1 MKKKFTF
8 LSLIMLLLLGRTM
21 AQSVELTFNEGLTTS
36 YKLKFTVIEG
46 TNGCSVKASRPATQ
60 LTPLEIPTKVTIN
73 NSDYYV
79 TEIDSIA
86 FRNNSKFSSVTLP
99 DSLKIIRG
107 RAFYHCTGL
116 TGDLIIPD
124 KVTYIGEYAFY
135 GCYNMKGTL
144 KLSEKLITIGQYAFS
159 RSSSN
164 NTNMGFSGS
173 LVIPNNVKTIGHYAF
188 NYCTN
193 LKGSLN
199 LPESLTSI
207 GDYAFYYCSG
217 FTGDLIIPKNV
228 KTIGS
233 YAFYY
238 CTGFNSEL
246 VFPNGLTSIGSYAF
260 TTNSSSTGMNFT
272 GDLVIPNS
280 VTSIGSYA
288 FYNAGFSGD
297 LILSENLT
305 AINSYTFYR
314 CKFKGNLRIP
324 NSVTSIGSSAFY
336 NCSYFDGD
344 LSLPASLQTINSSA
358 FYGCSKFNI
367 MYCYAA
373 TPPTAQS
380 NSFTGHNIS
389 ILYVPEESVDTYW
402 EKSPWADE
410 FFIMGLFKIEDYE
423 VEVKDD
429 NNNVLYSLIYDTT
442 DDYSGVSVRIGQK
455 PTAEVELVIPET
467 LWYVEENFTYNV
479 TTIPAEAFKDCSYFT
494 GVEIPKYV
502 NNIGEHAFAGCSNIS
517 IIKSLNPIPPSA
529 ADNSFRNATARV
541 AASSFDGIPTT
552 AKLFVLPNYMEY
564 YDIEPWNRFEIKPLL
579 IDYEEFY
586 YEGNSYYTLIYN
598 LNEDYNSLRVKIGR
612 ISGSPKTLSIPNSVY
627 DIDVTTIEDRAFYYT
642 GNNSV
647 RTFENLV
654 LPNTITHIGS
664 EAFST
669 YSASYPL
676 NLKGELIIPN
686 SVTSIGEKAFY
697 YCRYFTSLSFE
708 ENSNLETIGDY
719 AFAGYYY
726 DQYNIIGMGFTGELN
741 IPNSVIYVGNYA
753 FHLCNKFTSLTF
765 EENSNLKTIGDHAF
779 AGKYGYYDNYNMSF
793 NNELKIPN
801 SVTSIG
807 QRAFD
812 YCTNFTGLTFEENSN
827 LQTIG
832 DYAFAGYS
840 SYPMGFT
847 GELKI
852 PNSVTS
858 IGQKA
863 FDYCNKFTSLTF
875 EENSKLGTI
884 GNYAFYN
891 CYNFTGNLN
900 IPNSVTYIGNSAFG
914 YCNGFTGN
922 LNIPNSV
929 TSIGNYAFYRSYNF
943 TGLTF
948 EENSNLQ
955 TIGDYAFASYY
966 NGSGSD
972 YRMKFTGELKI
983 PNSVTSI
990 GQRAFAYCTNFTS
1003 LTFEENSNLQT
1014 IGDYAFAGYD
1024 GNYSSLY
1031 MGFTGNLN
1039 IPNSVTSIGDY
1050 AFYYCNKFT
1059 GELIIPNSVTSI
1071 GACAFNYCRNFT
1083 SLSFEENSNLLT
1095 IGNYAFYDCNKFTG
1109 ELIIPNSVTS
1119 IGQYAFY
1126 YCNFDRVICYST
1138 VPASFTGSNHIFYYN
1153 NSSNPKVYVPAVS
1166 VSLYKSTWNKDTSRI
1181 YSNGL
1186 PTFLGGDI
1194 DNVNNWYVLENGS
1207 QVSRLPNENEEI
1219 AINAAL
1225 TINDGEML
1233 NVKSL
1238 GYCENGDLT
1247 MKEGGQLKCNKH
1259 YSDIKVEKNIEAHNT
1274 ETTTWTTISS
1284 PLASVMNPAEIT
1296 NLTSGNYDLYRYNE
1310 PNALWENYKN
1320 SASNGFTSFDR
1331 GRGYIYSNS
1340 ADTKLTFEGKS
1351 DGATSVS
1358 YELTK
1363 DSEKLPG
1370 FHLIGNPYTHNITI
1384 DNLEATI
1391 DVEVE
1396 VEQLYQRLTI
1406 ELRDS
1411 YGDGWDSD
1419 IAALQIISN
1428 DGTINQSYTLTEG
1441 SYATYELEISYKPI
1455 KIIWKRGNNDQEDS
1469 FVIKNEN
1476 GETILSY
1483 GTNTLN
1489 NIADGSV
1496 LYESTTITTE
1506 KQNILAEGY
1515 YSLSN
1520 EGAWGVKYGE
1530 ETEIKPCQGILV
1542 KTTEAGNLY
1551 INSEAPQTRSAKRSV
1566 SNFLAISV
1574 ANSKYEDKAYIS
1586 FNEGVGLDKIAHENE
1601 NIPMVYIPGNDAD
1614 YAIAIKDKNFN
1625 EIPIYFEAGGMG
1637 EYTISVS
1644 QSECGFDR
1652 LYLYDKAEGKTVNI
1666 LKRDYTFFATSS
1678 DFPDRF
1684 VLKTVNDEVLEDFT
1698 YINNGNLVIE
1708 NIVGKANIEI
1718 FDVLGRKVLQNNCSD
1733 DEYEIATERFSAGV
1747 YIIRKTDDNGTK
1759 TQKVVID

>member
-1 MKKKFTF
+1 MKKNLLF
-8 LSLIMLLLLGRTM
+8 LSLFMLLLLGRAM

-46 TNGCSVKASRPATQ
+46 TDECSVKASRPATQ

-124 KVTYIGEYAFY
+124 NVTYIGEYAFY

-144 KLSEKLITIGQYAFS
+144 KLSEDLVTIGQYAFS

-173 LVIPNNVKTIGHYAF
+173 LVIPNKVKTIGHYAF

-193 LKGSLN
+193 LKGSLD

-246 VFPNGLTSIGSYAF
+246 VFPNGLTSIGNYAF

-280 VTSIGSYA
+280 VTYIGSYA

-305 AINSYTFYR
+305 AINNYTFYR

-367 MYCYAA
+367 MYCYAT
-373 TPPTAQS
+373 TPPTASS

-402 EKSPWADE
+402 ETSPWADE

-442 DDYSGVSVRIGQK
+442 DDFSGVSVRIGQK
-455 PTAEVELVIPET
+455 PTSAVELVIPET

-479 TTIPAEAFKDCSYFT
+479 TTIPAEAFKDCSFFT

-502 NNIGEHAFAGCSNIS
+502 NNIGENAFSGCSNIN

-529 ADNSFRNATARV
+529 AENSFRNATARV

-552 AKLFVLPNYMEY
+552 AKLFVFPNYMDY

-579 IDYEEFY
+579 IDHEEFY

-612 ISGSPKTLSIPNSVY
+612 ISGSPKTLSIPNSIY
-627 DIDVTTIEDRAFYYT
+627 DIDVTTIENRAFYYT
-642 GNNSV
+642 GNNNV

-654 LPNTITHIGS
+654 LPNTITHIGDS
-664 EAFST
+664 AFAT
-669 YSASYPL
+669 YHTSYPL

-686 SVTSIGEKAFY
+686 SVTSIGERAFY
-697 YCRYFTSLSFE
+697 YCRNFTSLSFE
-708 ENSNLETIGDY
+708 ENSNLQTIGDY

-741 IPNSVIYVGNYA
+741 IPNSVISVGNYA

-765 EENSNLKTIGDHAF
+765 EENSNLKTIGDYAF

-807 QRAFD
+807 NYAFY
-812 YCTNFTGLTFEENSN
+812 YCNKFTSLSFEENSNLMTIGNYAFASYSSSYPMGFTEELNIPNSVTSIGNYAFYYCNKFTSLSFEENSN

-832 DYAFAGYS
+832 GYAFY
-840 SYPMGFT
+840 YCDGFT
-847 GELKI
+847 GE
-852 PNSVTS
+852 
-858 IGQKA
+858 
-863 FDYCNKFTSLTF
+863 
-875 EENSKLGTI
+875 
-884 GNYAFYN
+884 
-891 CYNFTGNLN
+891 
-900 IPNSVTYIGNSAFG
+900 
-914 YCNGFTGN
+914 

-929 TSIGNYAFYRSYNF
+929 TSIGNYAFYRCYNF
-943 TGLTF
+943 TSLSF

-955 TIGDYAFASYY
+955 TIGNYAFAGTYSSTYM
-966 NGSGSD
+966 G
-972 YRMKFTGELKI
+972 FTGELNI

-1024 GNYSSLY
+1024 GNYSSTY
-1031 MGFTGNLN
+1031 MGFTGDLI
-1039 IPNSVTSIGDY
+1039 IPNSVTSIGNY

-1059 GELIIPNSVTSI
+1059 GGLIIPNSVTSI

-1126 YCNFDRVICYST
+1126 YCEFDRVICYST
-1138 VPASFTGSNHIFYYN
+1138 VPAAFTGSSPIFYYN
-1153 NSSNPKVYVPAVS
+1153 NSSNPKIYVPAVS

-1194 DNVNNWYVLENGS
+1194 DDVNNWYVLGNGS

-1259 YSDIKVEKNIEAHNT
+1259 YSDIKVEKNIEAHGT

-1284 PLASVMNPAEIT
+1284 PLATVMNPSEIT
-1296 NLTSGNYDLYRYNE
+1296 NLTSGNYDLYRYDE
-1310 PNALWENYKN
+1310 PSSVWQNYKN
-1320 SASNGFTSFDR
+1320 SASNGFTSLETA
-1331 GRGYIYSNS
+1331 RGYIYSNKV
-1340 ADTKLTFEGKS
+1340 DTKLTFEGKN

-1370 FHLIGNPYTHNITI
+1370 FHLIGNPYTHNISL
-1384 DNLEATI
+1384 DNLDATI

-1396 VEQLYQRLTI
+1396 TQQLYERLTI

-1411 YGDGWDSD
+1411 YGDGWDGD
-1419 IAALQIISN
+1419 IAALQIISD

-1455 KIIWKRGNNDQEDS
+1455 KIIWKSGNNDHEDS

-1489 NIADGSV
+1489 NIADGTV
-1496 LYESTTITTE
+1496 LYESESTITE
-1506 KQNILAEGY
+1506 KQDILAEGY

-1520 EGAWGVKYGE
+1520 EGAWGAKYGE

-1542 KTTEAGNLY
+1542 KTTDAGYLT

-1566 SNFLAISV
+1566 NNFLAISV
-1574 ANSKYEDKAYIS
+1574 SNNKYEDKAYIS
-1586 FNEGVGLDKIAHENE
+1586 FNKGTGLDKIAHENE
-1601 NIPMVYIPGNDAD
+1601 NIPMVYIPVNNAD
-1614 YAIAIKDKNFN
+1614 YAVAIQDKNFK

-1637 EYTISVS
+1637 EYTISIS

-1708 NIVGKANIEI
+1708 NIVGNANIEI
-1718 FDVLGRKVLQNNCSD
+1718 FDVLGRNVMQNNCSD
-1733 DEYEIATERFSAGV
+1733 DEYEVSTDRFSAGV
-1747 YIIRKTDDNGTK
+1747 YIIRKTDDNGIK

>member
-8 LSLIMLLLLGRTM
+8 LSLIMLLLLGRAM

-46 TNGCSVKASRPATQ
+46 TDECSVKASRPATQ

-124 KVTYIGEYAFY
+124 NVTYIGEYAFY

-144 KLSEKLITIGQYAFS
+144 KLSEDLVTIGQYAFS

-173 LVIPNNVKTIGHYAF
+173 LVIPNKVKTIGHYAF

-193 LKGSLN
+193 LKGSLD

-246 VFPNGLTSIGSYAF
+246 VFPNGLTSIGNYAF

-280 VTSIGSYA
+280 VTYIGSYA

-305 AINSYTFYR
+305 AINNYTFYR

-367 MYCYAA
+367 MYCYAT
-373 TPPTAQS
+373 TPPTASS

-410 FFIMGLFKIEDYE
+410 FFIMGLFKINDYE

-442 DDYSGVSVRIGQK
+442 DDFSGVSVRIGQK
-455 PTAEVELVIPET
+455 PTSAVELVIPET

-479 TTIPAEAFKDCSYFT
+479 TTIPAEAFKDCSFFT

-502 NNIGEHAFAGCSNIS
+502 NNIGENAFSGCSNIN

-541 AASSFDGIPTT
+541 AANSFDGIPTT

-579 IDYEEFY
+579 IDHEEFY

-612 ISGSPKTLSIPNSVY
+612 ISGSPKTLDIPNSVY
-627 DIDVTTIEDRAFYYT
+627 DFDVTIIENKAFYYSSYS
-642 GNNSV
+642 NSV
-647 RTFENLV
+647 NTRTFENLV
-654 LPNTITHIGS
+654 LPSTITHIGDS
-664 EAFST
+664 AFAT
-669 YSASYPL
+669 YSTSYPL
-676 NLKGELIIPN
+676 NLKDELIIPN
-686 SVTSIGEKAFY
+686 SVTYIGERAFY
-697 YCRYFTSLSFE
+697 YCKFTSLSFE
-708 ENSNLETIGDY
+708 ENSNLETIGNY
-719 AFAGYYY
+719 AFYYCY
-726 DQYNIIGMGFTGELN
+726 GFTGELN
-741 IPNSVIYVGNYA
+741 IPNSVTSIGNYA
-753 FHLCNKFTSLTF
+753 FYYCRNFTSL
-765 EENSNLKTIGDHAF
+765 S
-779 AGKYGYYDNYNMSF
+779 
-793 NNELKIPN
+793 
-801 SVTSIG
+801 
-807 QRAFD
+807 
-812 YCTNFTGLTFEENSN
+812 FEENSN

-832 DYAFAGYS
+832 DYAFTSNSS

-847 GELKI
+847 GELIIPNSVTYIGNFAFGYCRNFTSLSFEENSKLETIGDYAFYCDDFTGNLNI

-858 IGQKA
+858 IG
-863 FDYCNKFTSLTF
+863 
-875 EENSKLGTI
+875 
-884 GNYAFYN
+884 NYAFYY
-891 CYNFTGNLN
+891 CDGFTGDLI

-929 TSIGNYAFYRSYNF
+929 TSIS
-943 TGLTF
+943 
-948 EENSNLQ
+948 
-955 TIGDYAFASYY
+955 
-966 NGSGSD
+966 
-972 YRMKFTGELKI
+972 
-983 PNSVTSI
+983 
-990 GQRAFAYCTNFTS
+990 
-1003 LTFEENSNLQT
+1003 
-1014 IGDYAFAGYD
+1014 
-1024 GNYSSLY
+1024 
-1031 MGFTGNLN
+1031 
-1039 IPNSVTSIGDY
+1039 DY
-1050 AFYYCNKFT
+1050 AFYYCEGFNGNLSIPNSITAIGASAFYNCTGFT
-1059 GELIIPNSVTSI
+1059 GDLIIPNSVTSI
-1071 GACAFNYCRNFT
+1071 GERAFYYCRNFT
-1083 SLSFEENSNLLT
+1083 SLSFEENSKLETIGDYAFTSNNSSYPMRFTGNLNIPNSVTYIGNSAFYSCDGFTGDLIIPNSVT
-1095 IGNYAFYDCNKFTG
+1095 YIGNSAFGYCNGFTGNLIIPNSVTYIGNSAFGYCNGFTGELVIPNSVTSIGNYAFYNCSDFTSLSFEENSKLKTIG
-1109 ELIIPNSVTS
+1109 SSAFGSIYMYSELIIPNSVTS
-1119 IGQYAFY
+1119 IGSGAFSSN
-1126 YCNFDRVICYST
+1126 NFSRVICYST
-1138 VPASFTGSNHIFYYN
+1138 SPASFTGDNSIFT
-1153 NSSNPKVYVPAVS
+1153 SSTIYVPAVS
-1166 VSLYKSTWNKDTSRI
+1166 VEAYKTAWKKDASRFNA
-1181 YSNGL
+1181 NGL

-1219 AINAAL
+1219 AINATL

-1259 YSDIKVEKNIEAHNT
+1259 YSDIKVEKNIEAHGT

-1284 PLASVMNPAEIT
+1284 PLATVMNPSEIT
-1296 NLTSGNYDLYRYNE
+1296 NLTSGNYDLYRYDE
-1310 PNALWENYKN
+1310 PSAVWQNYKN
-1320 SASNGFTSFDR
+1320 SASNGFTSLETA
-1331 GRGYIYSNS
+1331 RGYIYSNEV
-1340 ADTKLTFEGKS
+1340 DTKLTFEGKT

-1370 FHLIGNPYTHNITI
+1370 FHLIGNPYTHNISL
-1384 DNLEATI
+1384 DNLSTSA
-1391 DVEVE
+1391 
-1396 VEQLYQRLTI
+1396 
-1406 ELRDS
+1406 
-1411 YGDGWDSD
+1411 DSD
-1419 IAALQIISN
+1419 KIIITLSNSYWSSDNYIQITSEDGSVNETYQSN
-1428 DGTINQSYTLTEG
+1428 G
-1441 SYATYELEISYKPI
+1441 TYELTGCYGKKLTVSCVHNAYMYNSYVSI
-1455 KIIWKRGNNDQEDS
+1455 RYE
-1469 FVIKNEN
+1469 NEAN
-1476 GETILSY
+1476 IYSSNLYYSSNY
-1483 GTNTLN
+1483 GTNTL
-1489 NIADGSV
+1489 
-1496 LYESTTITTE
+1496 TTFTVDNKILP
-1506 KQNILAEGY
+1506 KDILAEGY

-1542 KTTEAGNLY
+1542 KTTEAGYLN

-1566 SNFLAISV
+1566 NNFLAITV
-1574 ANSKYEDKAYIS
+1574 TNSKYEDKAYIS

-1601 NIPMVYIPGNDAD
+1601 NIPMIYIPVNNSD
-1614 YAIAIKDKNFN
+1614 YAVAIQDKNFK

-1637 EYTISVS
+1637 EYTISIS

-1652 LYLYDKAEGKTVNI
+1652 LYLYDKAERKTVNI

-1718 FDVLGRKVLQNNCSD
+1718 FDVLGRNVLQYNSSD
-1733 DEYEIATERFSAGV
+1733 DEYEVSTDRFSAGV
-1747 YIIRKTDDNGTK
+1747 YIIRKTDDNGIK

>member
-107 RAFYHCTGL
+107 RAFYNCTGL
-116 TGDLIIPD
+116 KGDLIIPD
-124 KVTYIGEYAFY
+124 NVTYIGEYAFY
-135 GCYNMKGTL
+135 GCYNMTGTL

-238 CTGFNSEL
+238 CTGFNGEL

-288 FYNAGFSGD
+288 FYNAGFNGD

-344 LSLPASLQTINSSA
+344 LSLPANLKTISSSA

-442 DDYSGVSVRIGQK
+442 DDYSGVSVRIGQR
-455 PTAEVELVIPET
+455 PTTEVELVIPET

-552 AKLFVLPNYMEY
+552 AKLFVLPNYMDY

-586 YEGNSYYTLIYN
+586 YEGNSYYTLLFN
-598 LNEDYNSLRVKIGR
+598 LNEDYNSLKVRMGR
-612 ISGSPKTLSIPNSVY
+612 ISGSPKTLDIPNSVY
-627 DIDVTTIEDRAFYYT
+627 DFDVTIIENKAFYYS
-642 GNNSV
+642 NSNV
-647 RTFENLV
+647 NTRTFENLI
-654 LPNTITHIGS
+654 LPSTITHIGDS
-664 EAFST
+664 AFAT
-669 YSASYPL
+669 YDSYYTM

-686 SVTSIGEKAFY
+686 SVTYIGERAFY
-697 YCRYFTSLSFE
+697 YCNKFTSLSFE

-719 AFAGYYY
+719 AFYYCY
-726 DQYNIIGMGFTGELN
+726 GFTGNLNIPNSVTSIGNYAFYYCRNFTSLSFEENSKLETIGDYAFASISSSYPMGFTGELN
-741 IPNSVIYVGNYA
+741 IPNSVTSIGNSA
-753 FHLCNKFTSLTF
+753 FYYCRNFTSLSF
-765 EENSNLKTIGDHAF
+765 EENSKLETIGDYAF
-779 AGKYGYYDNYNMSF
+779 YCDDFTGNLN
-793 NNELKIPN
+793 IPN

-807 QRAFD
+807 
-812 YCTNFTGLTFEENSN
+812 
-827 LQTIG
+827 
-832 DYAFAGYS
+832 
-840 SYPMGFT
+840 
-847 GELKI
+847 
-852 PNSVTS
+852 
-858 IGQKA
+858 
-863 FDYCNKFTSLTF
+863 
-875 EENSKLGTI
+875 
-884 GNYAFYN
+884 NYAFYY
-891 CYNFTGNLN
+891 CDGFTGDLI

-929 TSIGNYAFYRSYNF
+929 TSIGDYAFYYCEGFN
-943 TGLTF
+943 G
-948 EENSNLQ
+948 NL
-955 TIGDYAFASYY
+955 S
-966 NGSGSD
+966 
-972 YRMKFTGELKI
+972 I
-983 PNSVTSI
+983 PNSIT
-990 GQRAFAYCTNFTS
+990 A
-1003 LTFEENSNLQT
+1003 
-1014 IGDYAFAGYD
+1014 IGDNVFYNCRRLEGQ
-1024 GNYSSLY
+1024 
-1031 MGFTGNLN
+1031 LN
-1039 IPNSVTSIGDY
+1039 IPNSVTSIGNG
-1050 AFYYCNKFT
+1050 AFYNCKNLTGELIIPNSIVSIGNSAFNECDGFTKLTFEENSKLETIGNSAFGWSHGFT
-1059 GELIIPNSVTSI
+1059 GKLIIPNSVTSI
-1071 GACAFNYCRNFT
+1071 GERAFYNCSGFT
-1083 SLSFEENSNLLT
+1083 SLSFEENSKLET
-1095 IGNYAFYDCNKFTG
+1095 IGNSAFSEIYIYG
-1109 ELIIPNSVTS
+1109 ELIIPNSLTS
-1119 IGQYAFY
+1119 IGNYAFGWN
-1126 YCNFDRVICYST
+1126 NFSRVICYST
-1138 VPASFTGSNHIFYYN
+1138 SPASFIGDESIFT
-1153 NSSNPKVYVPAVS
+1153 SSTIYVPAVS
-1166 VSLYKSTWNKDTSRI
+1166 VEAYKVAWKKDASRFNA
-1181 YSNGL
+1181 NGL

-1194 DNVNNWYVLENGS
+1194 DNVNNWYVLEDGS
-1207 QVSRLPNENEEI
+1207 QVSRLPNANEEI

-1225 TINDGEML
+1225 TINDGKML

-1259 YSDIKVEKNIEAHNT
+1259 YSDIKVEKNIEAHGT

-1320 SASNGFTSFDR
+1320 SASNGFTSFER

-1370 FHLIGNPYTHNITI
+1370 FHLIGNPYTHNISL
-1384 DNLEATI
+1384 DNLSTSA
-1391 DVEVE
+1391 
-1396 VEQLYQRLTI
+1396 
-1406 ELRDS
+1406 
-1411 YGDGWDSD
+1411 DSD
-1419 IAALQIISN
+1419 KIIITLSNSYWSSDNYIQITSEDGSVNETYQSN
-1428 DGTINQSYTLTEG
+1428 G
-1441 SYATYELEISYKPI
+1441 TYELTGCYGKKLTVSCVHNAYMYNSYVSI
-1455 KIIWKRGNNDQEDS
+1455 RYENEDYIYSNYLYYSND
-1469 FVIKNEN
+1469 
-1476 GETILSY
+1476 Y
-1483 GTNTLN
+1483 GTNTL
-1489 NIADGSV
+1489 
-1496 LYESTTITTE
+1496 TTFTVDNKILP
-1506 KQNILAEGY
+1506 KDILAEGY

-1542 KTTEAGNLY
+1542 KATEAGNLY

-1574 ANSKYEDKAYIS
+1574 SNSKYEDKAYIS
-1586 FNEGVGLDKIAHENE
+1586 FNEGTGLDKIAHENE
-1601 NIPMVYIPGNDAD
+1601 NIPMIYIPGNDAD

-1644 QSECGFDR
+1644 QTECGFDR
-1652 LYLYDKAEGKTVNI
+1652 LYLYDKAEGKTINI

-1718 FDVLGRKVLQNNCSD
+1718 FDVLGRNVLQYNSSD
-1733 DEYEIATERFSAGV
+1733 DEYEVSTDRFSAGV

>member
-1 MKKKFTF
+1 MRKKFTF
-8 LSLIMLLLLGRTM
+8 LSLIMLLLLGRAM
-21 AQSVELTFNEGLTTS
+21 AQSVELTFNEGLNTS

-46 TNGCSVKASRPATQ
+46 TDECSVKASRPATQ

-107 RAFYHCTGL
+107 RAFYNCSGL

-124 KVTYIGEYAFY
+124 NVTYIGEYAFY

-144 KLSEKLITIGQYAFS
+144 KLSEDLVTIGQYAFS

-173 LVIPNNVKTIGHYAF
+173 LVIPNKVKTIGHYAF

-193 LKGSLN
+193 LKGSLD
-199 LPESLTSI
+199 LPESLSSI
-207 GDYAFYYCSG
+207 GNCAFYYCSG

-233 YAFYY
+233 QAFYY
-238 CTGFNSEL
+238 CTGFNGKL

-260 TTNSSSTGMNFT
+260 TTNSSSSMKFT
-272 GDLVIPNS
+272 GSLVIPNS
-280 VTSIGSYA
+280 VTSIGERA
-288 FYNAGFSGD
+288 FYNAGFDGD

-305 AINSYTFYR
+305 SISSYTFYQ

-324 NSVTSIGSSAFY
+324 NSVTSIGERAFY
-336 NCSYFDGD
+336 NCNYFDGD
-344 LSLPASLQTINSSA
+344 LSLPASLQTINSYA
-358 FYGCSKFNI
+358 FYGCNKFNI

-373 TPPTAQS
+373 TPPTAS
-380 NSFTGHNIS
+380 SSAFTGHNIS

-442 DDYSGVSVRIGQK
+442 DDFSGVSVRIGQK
-455 PTAEVELVIPET
+455 PTSAVELVIPET

-479 TTIPAEAFKDCSYFT
+479 TTIPAEAFKDCSFFT

-502 NNIGEHAFAGCSNIS
+502 NNIGENAFSGCSNIN

-579 IDYEEFY
+579 IDHEEFY

-612 ISGSPKTLSIPNSVY
+612 ISGSPKTLDIPNSVY
-627 DIDVTTIEDRAFYYT
+627 DFDVTIIENKAFYCKDY
-642 GNNSV
+642 NSYNYLYS
-647 RTFENLV
+647 FENLV
-654 LPNTITHIGS
+654 LPNTITHIGDS
-664 EAFST
+664 AFTT
-669 YSASYPL
+669 YSTSYPL

-686 SVTSIGEKAFY
+686 SVTYIGERAFFYCNKFTSLSFEENSKLETIGNYAFY
-697 YCRYFTSLSFE
+697 YCYGFTGNLNIPNSVTSIGERAFFYCNKFTSLSFEENSKLETIGNYAFYYCYGFTGNLNIPNSVTYIGERAFYYCYNFTSLSFE
-708 ENSNLETIGDY
+708 ENSNLETIG
-719 AFAGYYY
+719 
-726 DQYNIIGMGFTGELN
+726 
-741 IPNSVIYVGNYA
+741 
-753 FHLCNKFTSLTF
+753 
-765 EENSNLKTIGDHAF
+765 
-779 AGKYGYYDNYNMSF
+779 
-793 NNELKIPN
+793 
-801 SVTSIG
+801 
-807 QRAFD
+807 
-812 YCTNFTGLTFEENSN
+812 
-827 LQTIG
+827 
-832 DYAFAGYS
+832 
-840 SYPMGFT
+840 
-847 GELKI
+847 
-852 PNSVTS
+852 
-858 IGQKA
+858 
-863 FDYCNKFTSLTF
+863 
-875 EENSKLGTI
+875 
-884 GNYAFYN
+884 NYAFY
-891 CYNFTGNLN
+891 
-900 IPNSVTYIGNSAFG
+900 
-914 YCNGFTGN
+914 YCTGFTGN

-929 TSIGNYAFYRSYNF
+929 TSIG
-943 TGLTF
+943 
-948 EENSNLQ
+948 
-955 TIGDYAFASYY
+955 
-966 NGSGSD
+966 
-972 YRMKFTGELKI
+972 
-983 PNSVTSI
+983 
-990 GQRAFAYCTNFTS
+990 QRAFAYCNKFTS
-1003 LTFEENSNLQT
+1003 LSFEENSNLQT

-1024 GNYSSLY
+1024 GSYITTSMGFTGELNIPNSVTSIGNYAFY
-1031 MGFTGNLN
+1031 YCYGFTGNLN

-1050 AFYYCNKFT
+1050 AFYHCEGFNGNLSIPNSITAIGDYAFYYCRRLEGQLN
-1059 GELIIPNSVTSI
+1059 IPNSVTSI
-1071 GACAFNYCRNFT
+1071 GNEAFYNCKNLAGELIIPNSIVSIGNSAFYDCDGFT
-1083 SLSFEENSNLLT
+1083 SLSFEENSKLET
-1095 IGNYAFYDCNKFTG
+1095 IGNEAFGWSHGFTGKLIIPNSVTFIGSSAFYNCYGFTSLSFEENSKLETIGNSAFSDIYIYG
-1109 ELIIPNSVTS
+1109 ELIIPNSLTS
-1119 IGQYAFY
+1119 IGSYAFGSN
-1126 YCNFDRVICYST
+1126 NFSRVICYST
-1138 VPASFTGSNHIFYYN
+1138 SPASFTGDNNIFT
-1153 NSSNPKVYVPAVS
+1153 SSTIYVPAVS
-1166 VSLYKSTWNKDTSRI
+1166 VEAYKAAWKKDASRFNA
-1181 YSNGL
+1181 NGL

-1194 DNVNNWYVLENGS
+1194 DDVNNWYVLEDGS
-1207 QVSRLPNENEEI
+1207 KVSRLPNANEEI

-1259 YSDIKVEKNIEAHNT
+1259 YSDIKVEKNIEAHGT

-1284 PLASVMNPAEIT
+1284 PLATVMNPSEIT
-1296 NLTSGNYDLYRYNE
+1296 NLTSGNYDLYRYDE
-1310 PNALWENYKN
+1310 PSSVWQNYKN
-1320 SASNGFTSFDR
+1320 SASNGFTSLETA
-1331 GRGYIYSNS
+1331 RGYIYSNEV
-1340 ADTKLTFEGKS
+1340 DTKLTFEGKT

-1370 FHLIGNPYTHNITI
+1370 FHLIGNPYTHNISL
-1384 DNLEATI
+1384 DNLSTI
-1391 DVEVE
+1391 A
-1396 VEQLYQRLTI
+1396 
-1406 ELRDS
+1406 
-1411 YGDGWDSD
+1411 DSD
-1419 IAALQIISN
+1419 KIIITLGNSYWSSDNYIQITSEDGSVNETYQSN
-1428 DGTINQSYTLTEG
+1428 G
-1441 SYATYELEISYKPI
+1441 TYELTGCYGKKLTVSCVHNAYMFNSYVSI
-1455 KIIWKRGNNDQEDS
+1455 RYENEDYIYSNYLYYSND
-1469 FVIKNEN
+1469 
-1476 GETILSY
+1476 Y
-1483 GTNTLN
+1483 GTNTL
-1489 NIADGSV
+1489 
-1496 LYESTTITTE
+1496 TTFTVDNKILP
-1506 KQNILAEGY
+1506 KDILAEGY

-1530 ETEIKPCQGILV
+1530 ETKIKPCQGILV
-1542 KTTEAGNLY
+1542 KTTEAGYLN

-1566 SNFLAISV
+1566 NNFLAITVS
-1574 ANSKYEDKAYIS
+1574 NNKYEDKAYIS
-1586 FNEGVGLDKIAHENE
+1586 FNKGTGLDKIAHENE
-1601 NIPMVYIPGNDAD
+1601 NIPMVYIPVNNAD
-1614 YAIAIKDKNFN
+1614 YAVAIQDKNFK
-1625 EIPIYFEAGGMG
+1625 EIPIYFEAGEMG

-1718 FDVLGRKVLQNNCSD
+1718 FDVLGRNVLQYNSSD
-1733 DEYEIATERFSAGV
+1733 DEYEVSTDRFSAGV
-1747 YIIRKTDDNGTK
+1747 YIIRKTDDNGIK

>member
-1 MKKKFTF
+1 
-8 LSLIMLLLLGRTM
+8 
-21 AQSVELTFNEGLTTS
+21 
-36 YKLKFTVIEG
+36 
-46 TNGCSVKASRPATQ
+46 
-60 LTPLEIPTKVTIN
+60 
-73 NSDYYV
+73 
-79 TEIDSIA
+79 
-86 FRNNSKFSSVTLP
+86 
-99 DSLKIIRG
+99 
-107 RAFYHCTGL
+107 
-116 TGDLIIPD
+116 
-124 KVTYIGEYAFY
+124 
-135 GCYNMKGTL
+135 
-144 KLSEKLITIGQYAFS
+144 
-159 RSSSN
+159 
-164 NTNMGFSGS
+164 
-173 LVIPNNVKTIGHYAF
+173 
-188 NYCTN
+188 
-193 LKGSLN
+193 
-199 LPESLTSI
+199 
-207 GDYAFYYCSG
+207 
-217 FTGDLIIPKNV
+217 
-228 KTIGS
+228 
-233 YAFYY
+233 
-238 CTGFNSEL
+238 
-246 VFPNGLTSIGSYAF
+246 
-260 TTNSSSTGMNFT
+260 
-272 GDLVIPNS
+272 
-280 VTSIGSYA
+280 
-288 FYNAGFSGD
+288 
-297 LILSENLT
+297 
-305 AINSYTFYR
+305 
-314 CKFKGNLRIP
+314 
-324 NSVTSIGSSAFY
+324 
-336 NCSYFDGD
+336 
-344 LSLPASLQTINSSA
+344 
-358 FYGCSKFNI
+358 
-367 MYCYAA
+367 
-373 TPPTAQS
+373 
-380 NSFTGHNIS
+380 
-389 ILYVPEESVDTYW
+389 
-402 EKSPWADE
+402 
-410 FFIMGLFKIEDYE
+410 
-423 VEVKDD
+423 
-429 NNNVLYSLIYDTT
+429 
-442 DDYSGVSVRIGQK
+442 
-455 PTAEVELVIPET
+455 
-467 LWYVEENFTYNV
+467 
-479 TTIPAEAFKDCSYFT
+479 
-494 GVEIPKYV
+494 
-502 NNIGEHAFAGCSNIS
+502 
-517 IIKSLNPIPPSA
+517 
-529 ADNSFRNATARV
+529 
-541 AASSFDGIPTT
+541 
-552 AKLFVLPNYMEY
+552 
-564 YDIEPWNRFEIKPLL
+564 
-579 IDYEEFY
+579 
-586 YEGNSYYTLIYN
+586 
-598 LNEDYNSLRVKIGR
+598 
-612 ISGSPKTLSIPNSVY
+612 
-627 DIDVTTIEDRAFYYT
+627 
-642 GNNSV
+642 
-647 RTFENLV
+647 
-654 LPNTITHIGS
+654 
-664 EAFST
+664 
-669 YSASYPL
+669 
-676 NLKGELIIPN
+676 
-686 SVTSIGEKAFY
+686 
-697 YCRYFTSLSFE
+697 
-708 ENSNLETIGDY
+708 
-719 AFAGYYY
+719 
-726 DQYNIIGMGFTGELN
+726 
-741 IPNSVIYVGNYA
+741 
-753 FHLCNKFTSLTF
+753 
-765 EENSNLKTIGDHAF
+765 
-779 AGKYGYYDNYNMSF
+779 MSF

-858 IGQKA
+858 IGDYAFYYCRNFTGLSFEENSNLETIGNYAFYCCDGFTSELNIPNSVTSIGQYAFYRSYNFTGLSFEENSKLETIGNYAFAGYYYDQYNIIGMGFTGELNIPNSVISVGNYAFHLCNKFTSLSFEENSNLKTIGDHAFAGKYGYYDNYNMSFNNELKIPNSVTSIGNYAFYYCNKFTSLTFEENSKLETIGDYAFASFSSSPMGFTGELKIPNSVTSIGQRA

-875 EENSKLGTI
+875 EENSKL
-884 GNYAFYN
+884 
-891 CYNFTGNLN
+891 
-900 IPNSVTYIGNSAFG
+900 
-914 YCNGFTGN
+914 
-922 LNIPNSV
+922 
-929 TSIGNYAFYRSYNF
+929 
-943 TGLTF
+943 
-948 EENSNLQ
+948 
-955 TIGDYAFASYY
+955 
-966 NGSGSD
+966 
-972 YRMKFTGELKI
+972 
-983 PNSVTSI
+983 
-990 GQRAFAYCTNFTS
+990 
-1003 LTFEENSNLQT
+1003 QT
-1014 IGDYAFAGYD
+1014 IGDYAFAGYSSYPMGFTGNLIIPNSVTSIGNSAFYYCNKFTSLSFEENSNLETI
-1024 GNYSSLY
+1024 GNYAFY
-1031 MGFTGNLN
+1031 YCYGFTGNLN

-1050 AFYYCNKFT
+1050 AFNYCNKFT
-1059 GELIIPNSVTSI
+1059 GELNIPNSVTSI
-1071 GACAFNYCRNFT
+1071 GNSAFYYCYGFT
-1083 SLSFEENSNLLT
+1083 GELNIPNSVTSIGDYAFYNCDGFTKLSFEKNSKLQN
-1095 IGNYAFYDCNKFTG
+1095 IGSNAFYSCDRLAG

-1126 YCNFDRVICYST
+1126 YCPFNKVICYST
-1138 VPASFTGSNHIFYYN
+1138 TPASFTGENNIF
-1153 NSSNPKVYVPAVS
+1153 STKIYVPAIAVDS
-1166 VSLYKSTWNKDTSRI
+1166 YKSEWYQDASRI
-1181 YSNGL
+1181 FVDGL
-1186 PTFLGGDI
+1186 PTFINNGSIND
-1194 DNVNNWYVLENGS
+1194 VNNWYVLENGS
-1207 QVSRLPNENEEI
+1207 QVSRLPNANEEI

-1238 GYCENGDLT
+1238 GYCQNGDLT
-1247 MKEGGQLKCNKH
+1247 LKEGGQLKCNKH

-1296 NLTSGNYDLYRYNE
+1296 NFTSGNYDLYRYNE

-1441 SYATYELEISYKPI
+1441 YSATYELEISYKPI
-1455 KIIWKRGNNDQEDS
+1455 IIKWKRGNNDNEDS

-1601 NIPMVYIPGNDAD
+1601 NIPMIYIPGNDAD

-1644 QSECGFDR
+1644 QTECGFDR
-1652 LYLYDKAEGKTVNI
+1652 LYLYDKAEGKTINI

-1698 YINNGNLVIE
+1698 YINNGNLIIE

-1718 FDVLGRKVLQNNCSD
+1718 FDVLGRNVMQNNCSD